1 MENMYYTVNEVCK
14 RIYKLSDAPEGR
26 LSGIVSNIH
35 VLSLEDTRH
44 FLNTKHLMYANKNDH
59 IPASNQ
65 IQHTSVIVPPVG
77 QAVLIDPDDGE
88 CVFVPFK
95 CLVLEVDA
103 AKVNPL
109 YLCALLN
116 SGSMHSDCI
125 HAPINLQ
132 LNIPPIAF
140 IKEYIISDDR
150 EDQDLIADKY
160 MKLLQQEYDL
170 YIHKCEL
177 DEKLFQLL

>member
-1 MENMYYTVNEVCK
+1 METKYYAISEVCS
-14 RIYKLSDAPEGR
+14 RIYRLPEVPECR
-26 LSGIVSNIH
+26 LSGIVNSIR

-44 FLNTKHLMYANKNDH
+44 FLDTKHLMYVNTKDH

-65 IQHTSVIVPPVG
+65 IQRTSVIVPPVG

-95 CLVLEVDA
+95 CLVLEVDT

-116 SGSMHSDCI
+116 SGSMHSDYI
-125 HAPINLQ
+125 HAPINMQ
-132 LNIPPIAF
+132 LNIPTVGF
-140 IKEYIISDDR
+140 IKEYIISDDS
-150 EDQDLIADKY
+150 EDQALIADKY
-160 MKLLQQEYDL
+160 MQLLQQEYDL
-170 YIHKCEL
+170 HIMKCEL
-177 DEKLFQLL
+177 DENLFQLL

>member
-1 MENMYYTVNEVCK
+1 MEKYCAVSEVCS
-14 RIYKLSDAPEGR
+14 RIYRLPDVPECR
-26 LSGIVSNIH
+26 LSGIVSNIR

-44 FLNTKHLMYANKNDH
+44 FLDTKHLMYANTKDH

-65 IQHTSVIVPPVG
+65 IKHTSVIVPPVG

-95 CLVLEVDA
+95 CLVLEVNA

-116 SGSMHSDCI
+116 SGSMHSDYI
-125 HAPINLQ
+125 HAPINMQ

-140 IKEYIISDDR
+140 IKEYIISDDM

-170 YIHKCEL
+170 YIRKCEL